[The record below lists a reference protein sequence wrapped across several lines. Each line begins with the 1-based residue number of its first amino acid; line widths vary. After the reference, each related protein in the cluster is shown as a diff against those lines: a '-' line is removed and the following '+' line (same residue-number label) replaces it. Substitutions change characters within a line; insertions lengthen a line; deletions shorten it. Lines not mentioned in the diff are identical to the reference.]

1 MNANASIGKTRW
13 AIAEGYIPTWSSSD
27 TRELTSHETACLLN
41 AGKQPAH
48 VTITIFYADRDPSG
62 PYRVIVP
69 ASRTLHLR
77 FNELED
83 PERIPRGTD
92 FSSVIESDVPIVVQ
106 HTRLDSRRADIA
118 LMTTAA
124 YGE

>member
-1 MNANASIGKTRW
+1 MPTIGKTRW

-41 AGKQPAH
+41 AGDTPAN
-48 VTITIFYADRDPSG
+48 VTITVFYKDRGPSG
-62 PYRVIVP
+62 PYRVTVP
-69 ASRTLHLR
+69 AARTLHLR
-77 FNELED
+77 FNDLKD
-83 PERIPRGTD
+83 PEAIPHGTD

-106 HTRLDSRRADIA
+106 HTRLDSRSADIA